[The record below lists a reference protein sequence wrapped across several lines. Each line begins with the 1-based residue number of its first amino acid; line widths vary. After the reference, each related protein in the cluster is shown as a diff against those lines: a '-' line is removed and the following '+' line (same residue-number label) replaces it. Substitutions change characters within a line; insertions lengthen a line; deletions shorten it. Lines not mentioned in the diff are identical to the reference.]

1 MTDSPIRVL
10 IIDDDFM
17 IAKMHGKYIESEK
30 GFELA
35 GIALNGE
42 QALSLIAGKKPDLLL
57 LDVYMPDS
65 SGIELLRT
73 IRMQQIRCDVILIT
87 AAKELEVVEEGFRLG
102 IFDYLVKPFDLEHL
116 KNTLAKYSKF
126 RDRLSS
132 TRQINQ
138 EIVNDLKNLRVSRT
152 QPQQLHKGID
162 DKTLSWIKKYLSDAE
177 EFQTVDE
184 IAVRAGVSKTTVR
197 NYINY
202 LLDEEIVEEL
212 LQYGTIGRPQK
223 LYRIIKK

>member
-1 MTDSPIRVL
+1 MTNSPVCVL

-17 IAKMHGKYIESEK
+17 IARMHGKYIESEE
-30 GFELA
+30 GYDLA

-42 QALSLIAGKKPDLLL
+42 QALSMIDEKKPDLLL
-57 LDVYMPDS
+57 LDVYMPDC

-73 IRMQQIRCDVILIT
+73 IRTQQMRCDIILIT
-87 AAKELEVVEEGFRLG
+87 AAKELEIVEEGFRLG

-116 KNTLAKYSKF
+116 RNTLTKYMQF
-126 RDRLSS
+126 RNRLSS
-132 TRQINQ
+132 AGQINQ

-152 QPQQLHKGID
+152 QPQQFHKGID
-162 DKTLSWIKKYLSDAE
+162 DKTLNRIKKYLIDAKN
-177 EFQTVDE
+177 FQTVDE
-184 IAVRAGVSKTTVR
+184 IALRAGVSKTTVR

-223 LYRIIKK
+223 LYRLRK